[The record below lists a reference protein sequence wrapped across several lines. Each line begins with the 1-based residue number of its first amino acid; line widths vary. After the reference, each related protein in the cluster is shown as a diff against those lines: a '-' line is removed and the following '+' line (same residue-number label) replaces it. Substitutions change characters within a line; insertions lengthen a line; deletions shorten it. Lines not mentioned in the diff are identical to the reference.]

1 MILKAIIAVALI
13 TGANVASAQQQLNN
27 QSILKM
33 HDAGL
38 GDDLIIA
45 AINAQA
51 GAYTTNTDDLI
62 ALKKAGVDDKII
74 TAMVT
79 KGSAVALP
87 PSVLAGPLENPPV
100 ADPVGKPR
108 VFLTSASKGTNAAAA
123 RDQSMEM
130 SKDFEQFCPE
140 VRITLNQ
147 QAADYTVSLNHIE
160 IGLFIRDNQFQI
172 ADHNGDLISHTK
184 EGGSIAGGI
193 KKACGALMAN
203 WQTAHPSPPSAPAGV
218 APPPVVAPSQVP
230 PPPGI

>member
-1 MILKAIIAVALI
+1 MILKAILAFALI
-13 TGANVASAQQQLNN
+13 TGATAALAQQQLNN
-27 QSILKM
+27 QSIMKM

-45 AINAQA
+45 AINAQT
-51 GAYTTNTDDLI
+51 GVYTTGTDDLI
-62 ALKKAGVDDKII
+62 ALKKAGVDDKVI
-74 TAMVT
+74 TAMVMKAST
-79 KGSAVALP
+79 AAPSPSATVGP
-87 PSVLAGPLENPPV
+87 PENPPF

-108 VFLTSASKGTNAAAA
+108 VFLTSASKGPSQNAA

-130 SKDFEQFCPE
+130 SKDFEEFCPE

-172 ADHNGDLISHTK
+172 ADHSGDLISRTK
-184 EGGSIAGGI
+184 EGGSIAGGV
-193 KKACGALMAN
+193 KKACATLMAN
-203 WQTAHPSPPSAPAGV
+203 WQDTHPAQPSAPV
-218 APPPVVAPSQVP
+218 ETPPAVVPPTSQAH